1 LRPAIDPRRGD
12 IEDDASSSKR
22 RSLLSLAG
30 SLLAEISLPKL
41 VVAFTLLVVI
51 PSWALGI
58 APIVA
63 AIWFG
68 KLSNKLAAGLT
79 SFWPAILLV
88 IVGVVGWFGG
98 RPLLRLAENSF
109 WSLNSLAVQPA
120 YAVCREAFRQIAERL
135 LPVRATKVQRA
146 KLRAAAALV
155 SGGMICG
162 VALLVLALVLP
173 HADLLRGAA
182 GVGSLSHLAE
192 VALAN
197 TVVLVSAY
205 LAAAALVWGIADAT
219 MAQPRDLEHFDERP
233 ADGHTWRIAHLSDLH
248 VVGERYGFRLESGRS
263 GPRGNERLRR
273 LLTEL
278 DGYLQ
283 DITTIIIT
291 HRPLPAQWAD
301 RVVHMDYGAL
311 IDTTHEHHLG
321 LAPRVNRKSI

>member
-1 LRPAIDPRRGD
+1 LRSAIDPRRGD

-41 VVAFTLLVVI
+41 VVAFTLLIVI

-68 KLSNKLAAGLT
+68 KLSSKLATGLT
-79 SFWPAILLV
+79 SFWPVILLV

-146 KLRAAAALV
+146 KLRASAALV

-182 GVGSLSHLAE
+182 GVGSLKHLAT

-205 LAAAALVWGIADAT
+205 LAAAALIWGIADAT

-233 ADGHTWRIAHLSDLH
+233 ADGRTWRIAHLSDLPSWAN
-248 VVGERYGFRLESGRS
+248 VTAS
-263 GPRGNERLRR
+263 
-273 LLTEL
+273 
-278 DGYLQ
+278 
-283 DITTIIIT
+283 
-291 HRPLPAQWAD
+291 AWKAAD
-301 RVVHMDYGAL
+301 RGRAATSV
-311 IDTTHEHHLG
+311 
-321 LAPRVNRKSI
+321 

>member
-12 IEDDASSSKR
+12 LEDDASSSKR

-41 VVAFTLLVVI
+41 AVAFTLLVVI
-51 PSWALGI
+51 PGLVLGI

-68 KLSNKLAAGLT
+68 KLESKLASALTGL
-79 SFWPAILLV
+79 WPAILLAIV
-88 IVGVVGWFGG
+88 IVVGWFGG
-98 RPLLRLAENSF
+98 RSMFRLAENSF

-120 YAVCREAFRQIAERL
+120 YAVCREALRQLAERL
-135 LPVRATKVQRA
+135 LSGQASKIERAR
-146 KLRAAAALV
+146 LRAPAALV

-162 VALLVLALVLP
+162 VALLVLVAVLP

-182 GVGSLSHLAE
+182 GVGSPKHLAA

-197 TVVLVSAY
+197 TVVLIAGY

-219 MAQPRDLEHFDERP
+219 MAQPLDFERFDERP
-233 ADGHTWRIAHLSDLH
+233 EGGRTWRIAHLSDVH

-263 GPRGNERLRR
+263 GPRGNERLN
-273 LLTEL
+273 
-278 DGYLQ
+278 GYS
-283 DITTIIIT
+283 
-291 HRPLPAQWAD
+291 RSWKRCM
-301 RVVHMDYGAL
+301 RV
-311 IDTTHEHHLG
+311 IRST
-321 LAPRVNRKSI
+321 PSW